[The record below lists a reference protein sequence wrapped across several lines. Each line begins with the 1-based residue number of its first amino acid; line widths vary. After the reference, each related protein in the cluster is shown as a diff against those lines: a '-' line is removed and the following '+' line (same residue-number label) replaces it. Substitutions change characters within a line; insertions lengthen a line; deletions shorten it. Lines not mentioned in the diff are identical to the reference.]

1 MSRVLRLVRRVRD
14 SFWFLP
20 TVCTV
25 AAVVGVEALVA
36 VDRREPDGGWSLGG
50 LLLEVGAEGSRGM
63 LSAIATSMLA
73 AAATSF
79 SITIA
84 VLALTS
90 STYGPR
96 LVRNFLADRGNQL
109 VLGVLVAVAVYA
121 LLALRH
127 IRVLDAGSDDS
138 AFVPHLAVNV
148 AVLLAV
154 AGVGALVYFIHHV
167 SVSIQV
173 STLSTRVRSTL
184 AGLVDDLYPEDQ
196 PAGARHLDAPL
207 VPDADAVEVPSEG
220 DGYVQVVDGAR
231 ILRTAAERALRVH
244 VLVAPGDYCL
254 AGEAVARVA
263 APEGADG
270 ALAGAALAAARSAV
284 HAAVALGPSRT
295 PDQDVRFAIDQHVDL
310 AARAM
315 SPGVNDPITALNAL
329 DDLSAGLAR
338 LAARPAPPT
347 ALVDDDG
354 VPRVQLTRPIVPD
367 LLTEVVDLLGAVAG
381 GQPTVARHLVLVLER
396 VARAARDD
404 ATVDVACDLAGVVL
418 EHVRHVGATD
428 RDLARLD
435 DHVAGL
441 RARVAAARARR
452 SDAQGGG
459 SA

>member
-1 MSRVLRLVRRVRD
+1 MSRLVWWVRRVRD

-20 TVCTV
+20 TVCT
-25 AAVVGVEALVA
+25 LVA
-36 VDRREPDGGWSLGG
+36 VVAVELLVAADRRQPDGGWSLGG
-50 LLLEVGAEGSRGM
+50 LLLEVGADGSRGM

-90 STYGPR
+90 SSYGPR

-127 IRVLDAGSDDS
+127 VRMLDPGSDS

-148 AVLLAV
+148 AVLLAI

-167 SVSIQV
+167 SVAIQV
-173 STLSTRVRSTL
+173 STLSTRVRGTL
-184 AGLVDDLYPEDQ
+184 ARLVDDLYPEDQ
-196 PAGARHLDAPL
+196 PTGTMLVVAPL
-207 VPDADAVEVPSEG
+207 VAGTAGVTVRAAA

-231 ILRTAAERALRVH
+231 VLRAAAQHGLLVDVLR
-244 VLVAPGDYCL
+244 APGDYVL
-254 AGEAVARVA
+254 RGDPLARVGA
-263 APEGADG
+263 ADG
-270 ALAGAALAAARSAV
+270 PVAAGASDAVGRAV
-284 HAAVALGPSRT
+284 HAAVGLGPSRT
-295 PDQDVRFAIDQHVDL
+295 PDQDVRYAIDQHVDL

-338 LAARPAPPT
+338 LAARPAPST

-354 VPRVQLTRPIVPD
+354 VARVRLNRPD
-367 LLTEVVDLLGAVAG
+367 LRELLVGVVDLLAVVTAAQPAVAS
-381 GQPTVARHLVLVLER
+381 HLLLVLER
-396 VARAARDD
+396 VARVALDES
-404 ATVDVACDLAGVVL
+404 TTDVACELADAVL
-418 EHVRHVGATD
+418 QHVRRVGATS
-428 RDLARLD
+428 RDLARLEEQ
-435 DHVAGL
+435 VQGL
-441 RARVAAARARR
+441 RDRVSRERAGRLDTSGGAR
-452 SDAQGGG
+452 
-459 SA
+459 